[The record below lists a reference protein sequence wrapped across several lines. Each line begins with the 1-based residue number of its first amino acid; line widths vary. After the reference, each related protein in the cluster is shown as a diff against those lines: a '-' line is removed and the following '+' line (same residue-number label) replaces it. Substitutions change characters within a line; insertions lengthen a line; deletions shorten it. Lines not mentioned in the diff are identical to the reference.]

1 MISRPLLRRSCLQ
14 RYRLFGPSTQRTQ
27 STISQPSQMVN
38 QLIEEQSLPG
48 NRLLYFHPTAPDQ
61 ILDGR
66 FKIISKLGYGSSSTV
81 WLAENLRFQ
90 CWRSSSVPRYVS
102 IKIAALD
109 TDASREIGNSKLIS
123 EADRSHDGMPY
134 LRLPLETFQLS
145 GPHGTHSCLVYEP
158 LRETLSDL
166 QSRFPGGRLPLKM
179 FKLYI
184 FCLLQALDYLHSS
197 CHLIHTD
204 IKDDNIMINFEDDAV
219 LKSFVKLQKSSPQQ
233 SYTCSLDDR
242 RIYVSSND
250 FGPLRGRSLLPQLG
264 DFNLC
269 FPGLVD
275 RGHLSAIQSH
285 RYRAPEVLLGCPW
298 TYSVDIW
305 NIGLLMWDLVDDVTL
320 FDRPAGDDGE
330 YDAHVHLAQMVS
342 LLGDPP
348 TPVIERERLCRKDK
362 LQLERPVI
370 NLKGQECNNMNEFW
384 GGPFFDEEGCI
395 MRRDLITRDR
405 TLADTVLHLQNEDK
419 KQFLDFARSMLHW
432 IPEKRST
439 AKELMEHPFL
449 KLPRRDYERYLQS
462 AGRK

>member
-1 MISRPLLRRSCLQ
+1 MAL
-14 RYRLFGPSTQRTQ
+14 
-27 STISQPSQMVN
+27 
-38 QLIEEQSLPG
+38 
-48 NRLLYFHPTAPDQ
+48 APQ
-61 ILDGR
+61 
-66 FKIISKLGYGSSSTV
+66 YGSRRTSDS
-81 WLAENLRFQ
+81 
-90 CWRSSSVPRYVS
+90 
-102 IKIAALD
+102 LD
-109 TDASREIGNSKLIS
+109 TDASREMENSKLIS

-134 LRLPLETFQLS
+134 LRLPLEIFQLS

-158 LRETLSDL
+158 LRETLSEL

-197 CHLIHTD
+197 CHLIHTGKYTSDQSGRETLTLVSPD
-204 IKDDNIMINFEDDAV
+204 IKDDNIMINFEDAAV
-219 LKSFVKLQKSSPQQ
+219 LKSFVKRQKTSPQQ
-233 SYTCSLDDR
+233 SYTCPLDDR
-242 RIYVSSND
+242 RTYVSSND

-305 NIGLLMWDLVDDVTL
+305 NIGLLMWNVVEDVSL

-348 TPVIERERLCRKDK
+348 MPVIERERLCRKDK
-362 LQLERPVI
+362 LRLERPVI
-370 NLKGQECNNMNEFW
+370 NLKGKECDNMNEFW
-384 GGPFFDEEGCI
+384 GGPFFDEQGCI
-395 MRRDLITRDR
+395 MRKDLITRDR
-405 TLADTVLHLQNEDK
+405 TLADTVPHLQSQDK
-419 KQFLDFARSMLHW
+419 EQFLDFAGAMLHW

-449 KLPRRDYERYLQS
+449 ELPRRDYERYLQRV
-462 AGRK
+462 GRK